1 MDKSKLQLYFIAG
14 TTNIGDRNLLDV
26 LQAALK
32 GGITTFQLR
41 EKGEGALQGDDL
53 KALAEQC
60 KQLCNKFKVP
70 FIVNDDV
77 DLAVEVGADGV
88 HIGQE
93 DGDIA
98 KVREKIGSEKILGV
112 STHSIED
119 AMAASDAGANYVGI
133 GPLFETTSKENAGAP
148 VGTELV
154 RQVANVL
161 PGLPIVGIGGITER
175 KAGRVIRE
183 GASGVAMIS
192 AIANS
197 EDVEQVTRAIKGS
210 VTLASTG
217 VEM

>member
-88 HIGQE
+88 HILSL
-93 DGDIA
+93 IH
-98 KVREKIGSEKILGV
+98 I
-112 STHSIED
+112 
-119 AMAASDAGANYVGI
+119 
-133 GPLFETTSKENAGAP
+133 
-148 VGTELV
+148 
-154 RQVANVL
+154 
-161 PGLPIVGIGGITER
+161 
-175 KAGRVIRE
+175 
-183 GASGVAMIS
+183 
-192 AIANS
+192 
-197 EDVEQVTRAIKGS
+197 
-210 VTLASTG
+210 
-217 VEM
+217 